1 MLWWK
6 HIDHQLFEGR
16 STLSKTY
23 RRNSSVERINLKRKH
38 KRVTTQ
44 KLQRALREQR
54 WDQVEDLY
62 DEDETVYYAE
72 EE

>member
-1 MLWWK
+1 M
-6 HIDHQLFEGR
+6 
-16 STLSKTY
+16 SKTY
-23 RRNSSVERINLKRKH
+23 RHNSSVERINLKRKH

>member
-1 MLWWK
+1 M
-6 HIDHQLFEGR
+6 
-16 STLSKTY
+16 SKTY
-23 RRNSSVERINLKRKH
+23 RRSESVPRINLKRKH

-54 WDQVEDLY
+54 WDYVEDLY

-72 EE
+72 ES